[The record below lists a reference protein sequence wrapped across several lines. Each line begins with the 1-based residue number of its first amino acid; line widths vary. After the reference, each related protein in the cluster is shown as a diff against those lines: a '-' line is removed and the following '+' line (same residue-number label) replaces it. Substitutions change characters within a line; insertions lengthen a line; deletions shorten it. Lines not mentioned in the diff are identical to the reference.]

1 MVLWTSVSHRLLS
14 RYSYLKAHLWEGPIP
29 CLPMWLQIS
38 FWFSLTIEWGHQ
50 FLVMWAALRGL
61 FTT

>member
-1 MVLWTSVSHRLLS
+1 MVFWTSVSHRVLS
-14 RYSYLKAHLWEGPIP
+14 RYSYLKAHLRGGPIP

-38 FWFSLTIEWGHQ
+38 FWFSLAVEWGYQ

>member
-1 MVLWTSVSHRLLS
+1 MVLWTSVTHRLLS
-14 RYSYLKAHLWEGPIP
+14 RHSYLKAHLRGGPIL
-29 CLPMWLQIS
+29 CLPWLQIS
-38 FWFSLTIEWGHQ
+38 FWFSLAVEWGHQ